1 LDNNQLILFIENEVI
16 FQYCKKFMKHSEINF
31 KILLDD
37 DNIPE
42 QISWSA
48 TENPNE
54 GIEETKSIFVGV
66 WDNYN
71 KGLMA
76 LPLWTKDMEV
86 FDMKRFYIEV
96 IGSIGDTLERATGD
110 QKASQLI
117 ETLCKTLTKDLREEI
132 KAAEQSL

>member
-1 LDNNQLILFIENEVI
+1 
-16 FQYCKKFMKHSEINF
+16 MKHSEINF

-37 DNIPE
+37 ENIPE

-54 GIEETKSIFVGV
+54 GIEETKSIFIGV

-86 FDMKRFYIEV
+86 FDMKRFYIERRSYV
-96 IGSIGDTLERATGD
+96 LSRELKIFFQRSI
-110 QKASQLI
+110 I
-117 ETLCKTLTKDLREEI
+117 
-132 KAAEQSL
+132 

>member
-1 LDNNQLILFIENEVI
+1 
-16 FQYCKKFMKHSEINF
+16 MKQSEINF

-37 DNIPE
+37 ENIPE

-54 GIEETKSIFVGV
+54 GIEETKSIFIGV

-110 QKASQLI
+110 SKTAQLI
-117 ETLCKTLTKDLREEI
+117 ETLCKTMTKELREEI
-132 KAAEQSL
+132 KASEQIK